1 MFDPCARHLHHH
13 HYEGCAGGLD
23 RVKVTDAAE
32 MGKGPLVPEPNG
44 PIPTARNVSA
54 DARPLNVN
62 DLHAARQRRQ
72 HAENEKGKGRTQ
84 YFTASSNR
92 LQSATQ
98 RTTSVDG
105 NPHRAQTLQSLPR
118 PSSFLRRES
127 SRRTIPRCWTGNGA
141 IKHKEAH
148 CTTNRALRMTFL
160 PSTT

>member
-1 MFDPCARHLHHH
+1 MFHPCAHRHLHHH

-23 RVKVTDAAE
+23 RVEVTDAAE

-72 HAENEKGKGRTQ
+72 NAENEEGRGHTQ
-84 YFTASSNR
+84 YYTASNR

-98 RTTSVDG
+98 RTTSADG
-105 NPHRAQTLQSLPR
+105 SPHPR
-118 PSSFLRRES
+118 PDPFNL
-127 SRRTIPRCWTGNGA
+127 
-141 IKHKEAH
+141 
-148 CTTNRALRMTFL
+148 
-160 PSTT
+160 